1 MQKKQEHPS
10 AQLGEYF
17 YDCLTGQVLP
27 EYSIAWTENL
37 FEPGKPCYEHY
48 QAALDAYARLRQR
61 LGAANED
68 ADVEQIIDALL
79 RYSRIVGV
87 EMFACGR
94 KYQTMA
100 DNALG
105 IKSTAD

>member
-1 MQKKQEHPS
+1 MQKKWEHPS

-37 FEPGKPCYEHY
+37 FEPGKPCYESY

-94 KYQTMA
+94 KYQTMT
-100 DNALG
+100 DNT
-105 IKSTAD
+105 SEM